1 MMLRGMRYLLVA
13 ATVVAALACQAQ
25 AELAKIDDFS
35 DLVLWAGSGTNSA
48 AFILQFSGTTETPTS
63 VAWGYRWNGTATMQA
78 MTDAIAGTTTITG
91 GSSPPPGLDDRLSIA
106 SQYYSFGDSG
116 GVFLNSVAY
125 NQTGLPAGWS
135 QTTREIVNDYFED
148 GTYPNL
154 YTRADAGGAW
164 LVEGGSQS
172 MTFTLSQVGASDISL
187 TPGGWYGFVQGLGP
201 ETFGFSQ
208 PVAAVPEPS
217 SLVLA
222 ACGAAAWIAWQRRV
236 RAA

>member
-1 MMLRGMRYLLVA
+1 MSVHGMRSLLVA
-13 ATVVAALACQAQ
+13 ATVVAALACQAR
-25 AELAKIDDFS
+25 AELAKVDDFS
-35 DLVLWAGSGTNSA
+35 NLVLWAGSGTNSA

-78 MTDAIAGTTTITG
+78 MTDAIAGTTLLVNG
-91 GSSPPPGLDDRLSIA
+91 ASVPPGLDSRLSIA
-106 SQYYSFGDSG
+106 GTQYSFG
-116 GVFLNSVAY
+116 VFYSSITY
-125 NQTGLPAGWS
+125 NQIGLPAGWS
-135 QTTREIVNDYFED
+135 QTTREIMDNYFVD
-148 GTYPNL
+148 GTYVNL
-154 YTRADAGGAW
+154 YTKADAGGAW
-164 LVEGGSQS
+164 SGEGESQT

-187 TPGGWYGFVQGLGP
+187 TPGGWYGFVQGTGP

-222 ACGAAAWIAWQRRV
+222 ACGAAAWIAWRRRV

>member
-1 MMLRGMRYLLVA
+1 MSVHGMRSLLVA
-13 ATVVAALACQAQ
+13 ATVVAALACQAR
-25 AELAKIDDFS
+25 AELAKVDDFS
-35 DLVLWAGSGTNSA
+35 NLVLWAGSGTNSA

-78 MTDAIAGTTTITG
+78 MTDAIAGTTSLING
-91 GSSPPPGLDDRLSIA
+91 ASVPPGLDSRLSIA
-106 SQYYSFGDSG
+106 GTQYSFG
-116 GVFLNSVAY
+116 VFYSSITY
-125 NQTGLPAGWS
+125 NQIGLPAGWS
-135 QTTREIVNDYFED
+135 QTTREIADNYFVD
-148 GTYPNL
+148 GTYVNL
-154 YTRADAGGAW
+154 YTKAGAGGAW
-164 LVEGGSQS
+164 SGEGESQT

-187 TPGGWYGFVQGLGP
+187 TPGGWYGFVQGTGP

-222 ACGAAAWIAWQRRV
+222 ACGAAAWIAWRRRV

>member
-1 MMLRGMRYLLVA
+1 MMVHGLRSLLFA
-13 ATVVAALACQAQ
+13 ATVVAALACHAR

-35 DLVLWAGSGTNSA
+35 GLVLWAGSGTNSA

-78 MTDAIAGTTTITG
+78 MTDAIAGTTALING
-91 GSSPPPGLDDRLSIA
+91 ASVPPGLDSRLSI
-106 SQYYSFGDSG
+106 SGQQYGF
-116 GVFLNSVAY
+116 GVFYSSITY

-135 QTTREIVNDYFED
+135 QTTREIVDNYFED
-148 GTYPNL
+148 GTYVNL
-154 YTRADAGGAW
+154 FTRADAGGAW
-164 LVEGGSQS
+164 LGEGGSQS
-172 MTFTLSQVGASDISL
+172 MTFTSSQVGASDISL

-217 SLVLA
+217 SLVLV
-222 ACGAAAWIAWQRRV
+222 ACGATAAVMARWRRK
-236 RAA
+236 RKA